1 MQFYLDAGVP
11 DNELVSTFDKRYIG
25 GAGSRGIRR
34 KTELHQQR
42 RIPQPLPRPNGQ
54 KSKLPGATR
63 KLMTTAISTTR
74 RYQSLSWVNGCPIS
88 ANQMPIS

>member
-1 MQFYLDAGVP
+1 MKFYLDVGVP

-25 GAGSRGIRR
+25 GWVAWSQDKHGTASTTTG
-34 KTELHQQR
+34 T
-42 RIPQPLPRPNGQ
+42 QPLPSPNGQ
-54 KSKLPGATR
+54 KSKPFGATR

-74 RYQSLSWVNGCPIS
+74 RYQSLIWVNGCPIS